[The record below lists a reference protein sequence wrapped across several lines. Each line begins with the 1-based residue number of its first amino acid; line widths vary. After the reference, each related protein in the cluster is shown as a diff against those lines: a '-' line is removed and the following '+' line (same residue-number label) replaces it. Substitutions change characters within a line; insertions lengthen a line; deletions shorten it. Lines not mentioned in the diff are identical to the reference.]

1 MVNFCVAHLE
11 RGKDDKSVAIL
22 VSIISGDTIG
32 CILWHSK
39 LIDWS
44 NFPLLILQVLFVQSN
59 IDFWA
64 ATWYFYLF
72 LCWKFGVSGVITSGW
87 IWVKLTHFRDLM
99 QLYVVTA
106 SLSFGLPSGSGSVA
120 RVSSPLWEKKL
131 TTCQKAFKK
140 VERKGVEKKL
150 EAKSISTRYVIFC
163 VIHFATVVT
172 AAPLV
177 QPFFLYVRTR
187 LRFLWFFFCEIIQ
200 LG

>member
-1 MVNFCVAHLE
+1 
-11 RGKDDKSVAIL
+11 
-22 VSIISGDTIG
+22 
-32 CILWHSK
+32 
-39 LIDWS
+39 
-44 NFPLLILQVLFVQSN
+44 
-59 IDFWA
+59 
-64 ATWYFYLF
+64 
-72 LCWKFGVSGVITSGW
+72 
-87 IWVKLTHFRDLM
+87 M

-120 RVSSPLWEKKL
+120 GLQPIMRKKL

-187 LRFLWFFFCEIIQ
+187 LRFL
-200 LG
+200 